1 MDFLALMPGVH
12 SVDVLTLTDV
22 ETGYAVNLR
31 FVTSHFGGLA
41 HADVDFVSGLL

>member
-1 MDFLALMPGVH
+1 MDFLAISPGVH

-31 FVTSHFGGLA
+31 
-41 HADVDFVSGLL
+41 